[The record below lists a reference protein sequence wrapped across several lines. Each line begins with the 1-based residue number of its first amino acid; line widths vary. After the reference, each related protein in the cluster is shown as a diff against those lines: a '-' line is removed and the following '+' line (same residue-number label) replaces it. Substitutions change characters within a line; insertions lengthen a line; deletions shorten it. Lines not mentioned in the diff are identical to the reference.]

1 MEKPIHL
8 RKLLLGLLLM
18 LSLTGCAAGSNPAP
32 AVTPAPAWAQPVAV
46 IFRDRY
52 QLLGGQAVLGNAVS
66 PEIPRSDGT
75 TCQYLENVVMCYNPI
90 GDPDRISLASVGY
103 DVLGIPA
110 KAPSPEIKIYDGFL
124 PTYRDRFLG
133 ASYVGKALT
142 EVRLDPSRTHLI
154 QYFEKMAFSQELN
167 DPRAEVKLL
176 PYGTTLYR
184 RDNPKSILP
193 QGSSIG
199 PAQDTEIPAISS
211 ITRLGGFEAIGNPLS
226 KPYPVKDALSEQL
239 FENVLAYIPKDNP
252 NTVKL
257 RDLALRVGI
266 IPTAPGVQRYSL
278 KENMVFYPTKSPQL
292 GYHVPIYFDQFIAN
306 HGGLEISGLPIN
318 EPTVIEVNGKLIARQ
333 CFQNLCL
340 DYDRSPADGV
350 AVRIA
355 PIGKMYLAQV
365 ANEFKPYVLSA
376 KSVNLKISKAQAKV
390 ANTQEQTI
398 EVVVTQA
405 QGGKPLRDVEGFIL
419 LNLADGQRLAYNL
432 PPTNTSG
439 KTHIV
444 VPPLKNA
451 SNAQIIP
458 FIVCLTLPT
467 EQPLCTTDSFL
478 IWNLK

>member
-1 MEKPIHL
+1 MEKPIRL
-8 RKLLLGLLLM
+8 RKILFGLLL
-18 LSLTGCAAGSNPAP
+18 LISLTGCAAGAKPAP
-32 AVTPAPAWAQPVAV
+32 VVTPTAAWAHQVAI

-52 QLLGGQAVLGNAVS
+52 QRLGGESALGSAVS

-75 TCQYLENVVMCYNPI
+75 TCQYLEAVVMCYNPN
-90 GDPDRISLASVGY
+90 GDPDRIYLASVGY

-124 PTYRDRFLG
+124 PAYRDRFLG
-133 ASYVGKALT
+133 ASHVGKALT
-142 EVRLDPSRTHLI
+142 EVRLDASKTHLI
-154 QYFEKMAFSQELN
+154 QYFEKMAFSQDLN

-176 PYGTTLYR
+176 PYGTTLFR
-184 RDNPKSILP
+184 RDNPKSNLP

-211 ITRLGGFEAIGNPLS
+211 ITRLGGFEAIGSPLS
-226 KPYPVKDALSEQL
+226 KPYPANDARSEQL

-266 IPTAPGVQRYSL
+266 IPTAPGVQRYTL
-278 KENMVFYPTKSPQL
+278 KENMVFYPTTKGAL

-318 EPTVIEVNGKLIARQ
+318 EPTAVEVNGKLIARQ

-350 AVRIA
+350 TVRIA
-355 PIGKMYLAQV
+355 PIGRMYLAKV
-365 ANEFKPYVLSA
+365 AEEFKPYVLSA
-376 KSVNLKISKAQAKV
+376 KSVNLKIAKAQAKV
-390 ANTQEQTI
+390 TNTQEQTI

-419 LNLADGQRLAYNL
+419 VNLADGQRLAFNL

-439 KTHIV
+439 KTHII

-467 EQPLCTTDSFL
+467 EQPLCATDSFL